1 MELIKDINKVT
12 YDEFYDEE
20 RLFALLYHYELTKYG
35 SSWKVL
41 VNERN
46 KLSLT
51 FLDNNDIN
59 ISKYFYKFDDL
70 DEIRDYIT
78 NLIKYSRLEK
88 GIECYLD
95 KKPLDKEDFENL
107 IKNNSLEKAFI
118 LENKS
123 FELFKDID
131 DYIPLIIEEFFLN
144 SLFDLESKM
153 TKLLS
158 WQGDNWSK
166 IFYDIEEEFQMLLAK
181 MNSTYIDD
189 EWISIPIYMEA
200 GGLGSD
206 YLAKCNKNFGELEE
220 LAIKKGLIR

>member
-1 MELIKDINKVT
+1 MEAIKDINKVT
-12 YDEFYDEE
+12 YDEFYNEE
-20 RLFALLYHYELTKYG
+20 RLFALIYSYELIKYY
-35 SSWKVL
+35 SAWKVL
-41 VNERN
+41 ANERN
-46 KLSLT
+46 KLPLT

-59 ISKYFYKFDDL
+59 IAKVFYKFDDL
-70 DEIRDYIT
+70 DEMKTYIT
-78 NLIKYSRLEK
+78 DLVRNNRFEK

-166 IFYDIEEEFQMLLAK
+166 IFYYIEEEFQMLLAK
-181 MNSTYIDD
+181 MNNTYIDD

-206 YLAKCNKNFGELEE
+206 YLAKCNKNFEELEE